1 MQQGQKLW
9 QLTLVFHST
18 HGYSQVE
25 MGRDR
30 YSEVETDRERYTQV
44 QMDKTGTQVET
55 GEDR

>member
-1 MQQGQKLW
+1 M
-9 QLTLVFHST
+9 FHST